1 MGAYR
6 PHSTLAGHSRSLL
19 IRIPGSSPSRGA
31 DQGSNY
37 HLADDRSWPNP
48 AGQGREQT
56 RFPIC
61 YNGASMI
68 VGIALKRHEEGFD
81 SPAHVTLRVILN

>member
-1 MGAYR
+1 MVKGANRRHDRYLR
-6 PHSTLAGHSRSLL
+6 DTGLPTARLSQSLCV
-19 IRIPGSSPSRGA
+19 
-31 DQGSNY
+31 
-37 HLADDRSWPNP
+37 RSWPNP
-48 AGQGREQT
+48 AGQGRQQT
-56 RFPIC
+56 RFPKC